1 MRWSI
6 TVLIVAGGLAT
17 ACGGGASASSDTAAD
32 VAQIKN
38 LEVTLHQAQTA
49 KNVDAFMSV
58 WDQDASLT
66 TGGKTYTGSQP
77 IRGFWAT
84 TSPAFK
90 PENNWIELT
99 STPRITASV
108 DGEQGKLHFEC
119 YFLDIPSRVVKGIS
133 AVDSTVVRRDNRW
146 LLKRVSIAPLAT
158 LSAVG

>member
-1 MRWSI
+1 MRHLI
-6 TVLIVAGGLAT
+6 AVLVAAGGLAT

-49 KNVDAFMSV
+49 KNVDTFMSI
-58 WDQDASLT
+58 WEQDATLAI
-66 TGGKTYTGSQP
+66 GGKTYTGTES

-84 TSPAFK
+84 MSPAFK

-99 STPRITASV
+99 ATPRITASV
-108 DGEQGKLHFEC
+108 DGDEGKLHFEC

-133 AVDSTVVRRDNRW
+133 TVDSTVVRRDNRW
-146 LLKRVSIAPLAT
+146 LLKTVGIAPLAT
-158 LSAVG
+158 LSAAG